1 MNIQKGDILERL
13 VEIGLLLSSEKNLQ
27 KLLERIVE
35 EEMNFTGAEGG
46 SLYIKK
52 GNYLNFMVFKNR
64 VLEKRVPRESIIKRI
79 KTSRFEIRDTSVV
92 GACVKRDKIIAIQN
106 MDKIEELGFRYDR
119 SLDETLGYKTKSLLA
134 VPLKSPNGDTIGVLQ
149 LVNIPEKS
157 LTQDGLRLVRATA
170 AQAAI
175 ALSNA
180 LLLDELKKAQLD
192 TIYRLAKVAEFKDRE
207 TGEHIKRMSNVSMY
221 IAEALK
227 KDPDFTELILYASPM
242 HDIGKVAIPDSIL
255 LKPGKLT
262 VEEFEIMKTHTTIG
276 AEILKDADTELLKVA
291 RRIALYHHEKYD
303 GTGYPEGLK
312 GEDIPV
318 EARIVAVADVFDA
331 LVSKRPYKEPW
342 PPEEAL
348 KFIVSQKAKH
358 FDPAVVQAFV
368 QVYDRIISM
377 YRSSDIAPQNQ
388 DPLQS

>member
-64 VLEKRVPRESIIKRI
+64 VLEKRIPLDSILNSI
-79 KTSRFEIRDTSVV
+79 KTSRFEIKDTSVV
-92 GACVKRDKIIAIQN
+92 GACAKRDKIIAIQN

-342 PPEEAL
+342 LPEEAL
-348 KFIVSQKAKH
+348 KFIVSQKGKH

-368 QVYDRIISM
+368 QEYDRIISM
-377 YRSSDIAPQNQ
+377 YRSFDIAP
-388 DPLQS
+388 